1 MNDGLCF
8 APLILRERFVLRA
21 FKYQAKYSK
30 RLAHIFLA
38 SKLKKEYCHLII
50 TRKQMIEFQQDRGK
64 RCISTYVNTKVARSN
79 MSVLAFARTV
89 REKRRNAYM
98 MNAGVALPGTLA

>member
-1 MNDGLCF
+1 
-8 APLILRERFVLRA
+8 
-21 FKYQAKYSK
+21 
-30 RLAHIFLA
+30 
-38 SKLKKEYCHLII
+38 
-50 TRKQMIEFQQDRGK
+50 MIEFQQDRGK